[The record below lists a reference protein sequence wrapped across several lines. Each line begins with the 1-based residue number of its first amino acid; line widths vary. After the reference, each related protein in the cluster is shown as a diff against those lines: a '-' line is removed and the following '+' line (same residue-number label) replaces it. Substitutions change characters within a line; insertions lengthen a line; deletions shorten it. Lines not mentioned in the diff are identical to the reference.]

1 MFKGFA
7 LIVGSTTLFSACGVF
22 QYTAL
27 RAVVDASPG
36 DYFTETAKA
45 AQAYIV
51 FVQAAVT
58 DAR

>member
-1 MFKGFA
+1 M
-7 LIVGSTTLFSACGVF
+7 TLFSVCGVL

-27 RAVVDASPG
+27 PAVIDASPG

-45 AQAYIV
+45 PQADIV

-58 DAR
+58 NAR